1 MQDTL
6 SIFFSHRFHADY
18 HTDFT
23 QKNLRRICE
32 KNLREICAKEKSPI
46 QGMKNYVLLLFCS
59 FIPFVINAQEGFW
72 SIDQIPQ
79 VQEKL
84 QAAGLAFPLEKLTN
98 AKHDGLANAVIRF
111 DYGNAVFLN
120 AQGLAFGLL
129 SPSVVPDSIW
139 PLMEANHGVWL
150 AQSGQEIPLKG
161 FPAEVY
167 VNSKPLKDQRLEPG
181 QAFFFTSY
189 ETQPDGSS
197 YAVETHLAGAQST
210 QVVEQ
215 RYKRY
220 TALQLIGVIQLPVEG
235 AREQQIGVLLRMH
248 TSPEKA
254 QNAETP
260 AGTTPYIPL
269 GKHEINQPNHVVLG
283 HPRGSSIHRLG
294 FELDVALELAKCHQ
308 DLDRA
313 LGAYVTRPPFITEDG
328 VFRHYE
334 DQQLLAQALPKRTIQ
349 EAEFRHQLSQRPELK
364 ARYGTLLDSCRL
376 AFQDLKRYVPAQVY
390 TKGIVY
396 SPCSFF
402 EAVRLFTMWRGRIGT
417 SAHRLPSTEESQYFP
432 EVFNRLPATENELLL
447 PELLQRYYQNLP
459 AAHLAPY
466 AVRQAVYANKDYARL
481 SETLLIK
488 SKFGQPELISGW
500 LNEDFLSNID
510 VLAIDPAVQLVDSM
524 LQFFA
529 DKVVP
534 AMGKARQKAYRKADE
549 LRAAMSEVLPN
560 YPMYPDADHSLRLSY
575 GTLLGESTESTP
587 YLLSNAHVLD
597 DQLGSPVLNQEGKLI
612 GIVKGLTPTTANNA
626 YFYDPESSRALVWTI
641 ESIRKRIQQHPFGA
655 DLLREWR

>member
-1 MQDTL
+1 
-6 SIFFSHRFHADY
+6 
-18 HTDFT
+18 
-23 QKNLRRICE
+23 
-32 KNLREICAKEKSPI
+32 
-46 QGMKNYVLLLFCS
+46 MKNYVLLLFCS

-328 VFRHYE
+328 VF
-334 DQQLLAQALPKRTIQ
+334 
-349 EAEFRHQLSQRPELK
+349 
-364 ARYGTLLDSCRL
+364 
-376 AFQDLKRYVPAQVY
+376 
-390 TKGIVY
+390 
-396 SPCSFF
+396 
-402 EAVRLFTMWRGRIGT
+402 
-417 SAHRLPSTEESQYFP
+417 
-432 EVFNRLPATENELLL
+432 
-447 PELLQRYYQNLP
+447 
-459 AAHLAPY
+459 
-466 AVRQAVYANKDYARL
+466 
-481 SETLLIK
+481 
-488 SKFGQPELISGW
+488 
-500 LNEDFLSNID
+500 
-510 VLAIDPAVQLVDSM
+510 
-524 LQFFA
+524 
-529 DKVVP
+529 
-534 AMGKARQKAYRKADE
+534 
-549 LRAAMSEVLPN
+549 
-560 YPMYPDADHSLRLSY
+560 
-575 GTLLGESTESTP
+575 
-587 YLLSNAHVLD
+587 
-597 DQLGSPVLNQEGKLI
+597 
-612 GIVKGLTPTTANNA
+612 
-626 YFYDPESSRALVWTI
+626 
-641 ESIRKRIQQHPFGA
+641 
-655 DLLREWR
+655 

>member
-1 MQDTL
+1 M
-6 SIFFSHRFHADY
+6 
-18 HTDFT
+18 
-23 QKNLRRICE
+23 
-32 KNLREICAKEKSPI
+32 
-46 QGMKNYVLLLFCS
+46 
-59 FIPFVINAQEGFW
+59 
-72 SIDQIPQ
+72 
-79 VQEKL
+79 
-84 QAAGLAFPLEKLTN
+84 
-98 AKHDGLANAVIRF
+98 
-111 DYGNAVFLN
+111 
-120 AQGLAFGLL
+120 
-129 SPSVVPDSIW
+129 
-139 PLMEANHGVWL
+139 
-150 AQSGQEIPLKG
+150 
-161 FPAEVY
+161 
-167 VNSKPLKDQRLEPG
+167 
-181 QAFFFTSY
+181 
-189 ETQPDGSS
+189 
-197 YAVETHLAGAQST
+197 
-210 QVVEQ
+210 
-215 RYKRY
+215 
-220 TALQLIGVIQLPVEG
+220 
-235 AREQQIGVLLRMH
+235 
-248 TSPEKA
+248 
-254 QNAETP
+254 
-260 AGTTPYIPL
+260 
-269 GKHEINQPNHVVLG
+269 G

-402 EAVRLFTMWRGRIGT
+402 EAVRLFTMWRGRMGT
-417 SAHRLPSTEESQYFP
+417 SAHRLPSPEESQYFP

-488 SKFGQPELISGW
+488 SKFGQPELISDW

-560 YPMYPDADHSLRLSY
+560 YPA
-575 GTLLGESTESTP
+575 
-587 YLLSNAHVLD
+587 V
-597 DQLGSPVLNQEGKLI
+597 
-612 GIVKGLTPTTANNA
+612 
-626 YFYDPESSRALVWTI
+626 SRC
-641 ESIRKRIQQHPFGA
+641 
-655 DLLREWR
+655 